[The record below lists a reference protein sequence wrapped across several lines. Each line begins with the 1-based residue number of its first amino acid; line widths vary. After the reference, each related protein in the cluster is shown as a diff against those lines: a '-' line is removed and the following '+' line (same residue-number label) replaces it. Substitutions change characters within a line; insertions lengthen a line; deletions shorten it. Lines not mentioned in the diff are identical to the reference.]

1 MCIKRQIQESLAKVG
16 VKVKLDKIPGA
27 NWRTAALV
35 EKRLAMHM
43 ENFGGWLN
51 YPDYYFFWAYK
62 YGHLF
67 NSSNYKNPEV
77 ESLVDNTLH
86 MAVEDPLYETNVKK
100 LIGIA
105 FEDVPRIPLY
115 QPYLDSAMQKNVTG
129 YASWFHRQL
138 DVRGISKS

>member
-1 MCIKRQIQESLAKVG
+1 
-16 VKVKLDKIPGA
+16 
-27 NWRTAALV
+27 
-35 EKRLAMHM
+35 MHM

-62 YGHLF
+62 HGHLF

-77 ESLVDNTLH
+77 EKLVDETLH
-86 MAVEDPLYETNVKK
+86 MAVEDPQYETNVKK

-138 DVRGISKS
+138 DARKLGKTGV